1 MAEDFDGIVGA
12 SWVETATRDEKSTQ
26 SILVHFDYCNR
37 QPIYRFH
44 ISDSLKAR
52 QRSWYDTVLFEFLM
66 VMAIFLG

>member
-44 ISDSLKAR
+44 IS
-52 QRSWYDTVLFEFLM
+52 VLTQSAPKVM
-66 VMAIFLG
+66 VGHGLI